1 MKNEILSNINNP
13 VQLERL
19 YRADKS
25 TFKHSFKA
33 LLPEIANNNLVDFW
47 RARLD
52 FSQEATPGEDR
63 KKILWLFLAFIVAG
77 IVAKLPAL
85 LHIDEEFFY
94 TRNAGF
100 IIFPILSAYFLF
112 KNKLSTVKI
121 AAIVGIITG
130 CIIFI
135 NLLPSS
141 TKSDTLNLSCIHL
154 IVVLWAVLGFAFT
167 NNATENVFKRLTYLK
182 FNGDLVVITSLI
194 LIAGAI
200 LSGVTVG
207 LFSLIGL
214 QIEKFYFQNI
224 IIFAL
229 PSAPILGTYL
239 IENNPSIVGK
249 ISPVIARIFS
259 PLVLIMLVSY
269 LVAIIYSGKN
279 PYNDREFLLMF
290 NLLLIGVMAIIF
302 FSIAETNESA
312 KNQLEIWVLFLL
324 SLITIIVNGVALSAI
339 LFRISEWGITPNRTA
354 VLGGNLLILVHLLLV
369 TTQLFR
375 VVARKSDI
383 TIVGKT
389 ITSYLPIYCLW
400 AGIVTFIFPFLFGFK

>member
-1 MKNEILSNINNP
+1 
-13 VQLERL
+13 
-19 YRADKS
+19 
-25 TFKHSFKA
+25 
-33 LLPEIANNNLVDFW
+33 
-47 RARLD
+47 
-52 FSQEATPGEDR
+52 
-63 KKILWLFLAFIVAG
+63 
-77 IVAKLPAL
+77 
-85 LHIDEEFFY
+85 
-94 TRNAGF
+94 
-100 IIFPILSAYFLF
+100 LSAYFVF
-112 KNKLSTVKI
+112 KNKLSTAKI
-121 AAIVGIITG
+121 AAVVGIITG

-135 NLLPSS
+135 NLLPNS
-141 TKSDTLNLSCIHL
+141 TKSDTPNLSCIHL

-302 FSIAETNESA
+302 FSIAEANESA